1 MIVFIKGEVC
11 ISYVLYIIVRV
22 RVTSLKNEFLCRLHN
37 IKYDN
42 AIILYV
48 SQFKRRRVLLK
59 RGTEKRNGMEN
70 GMKRNIRILA

>member
-22 RVTSLKNEFLCRLHN
+22 RVTSLKNEFLCRPHN

-42 AIILYV
+42 AIKLYV
-48 SQFKRRRVLLK
+48 SQFS
-59 RGTEKRNGMEN
+59 
-70 GMKRNIRILA
+70 I